1 MARNEPD
8 EIYQFRAVR
17 RAISPLIWR
26 RLLVRSD
33 STLADLHEILQVAF
47 GWEDVHLNR
56 FEIRDRGYEVYRD
69 GGGMMGIDAEDVRLC
84 DLNLRHLR
92 KIVAVPMSS

>member
-8 EIYQFRAVR
+8 EIYQFRAVL

-26 RLLVRSD
+26 RLLVRSE

-47 GWEDVHLNR
+47 GWEDVHHNR
-56 FEIRDRGYEVYRD
+56 FEIRGRGYEVYRD
-69 GGGMMGIDAEDVRLC
+69 GGGMTGIDAEDVRLC
-84 DLNLRHLR
+84 DLNLRRLER
-92 KIVAVPMSS
+92 FDYEYDF

>member
-1 MARNEPD
+1 MARKESD
-8 EIYQFRAVR
+8 EIYQFRAVL
-17 RAISPLIWR
+17 RAITPLIWC

-56 FEIRDRGYEVYRD
+56 FKIRGRGFEVYRD

-84 DLNLRHLR
+84 DLNLRRLR